1 MLSFY
6 LLVLIVICMI
16 WYAGYEGTMR
26 VFTYIELTIRYQVI
40 KVQMWRMKR
49 RLEKDLGLP
58 PTDFRSIFTELDQD
72 D

>member
-1 MLSFY
+1 
-6 LLVLIVICMI
+6 
-16 WYAGYEGTMR
+16 MR